1 MGIFCLQSL
10 TDLFDPTVVEV
21 TDPQNVVHVITDFVV
36 KHHGLVFLVSLE
48 STYSKRLLSGIKS
61 STYKHDTCCQYH

>member
-1 MGIFCLQSL
+1 MGLLCVPSL

-21 TDPQNVVHVITDFVV
+21 TDPQNVVDVVTDFVV

-48 STYSKRLLSGIKS
+48 STNSKRLLSGIKAVFK
-61 STYKHDTCCQYH
+61 T